1 MNVLQDHL
9 RSQLGEEYLRLG
21 LNLTNTL
28 DGVRAILETEHNKVV
43 AVIKK
48 AKSDFDA
55 ALAFAIEAT
64 RDEYQEQ
71 DEQIQLTLKKI
82 DYL

>member
-21 LNLTNTL
+21 LNDANTVIGL
-28 DGVRAILETEHNKVV
+28 RATLETEHNKVV

-48 AKSDFDA
+48 AKIDFDI
-55 ALAFAIEAT
+55 ALAMAIQSR
-64 RDEYQEQ
+64 RDEYKEH
-71 DEQIQLTLKKI
+71 DEQIELTLKKI

>member
-1 MNVLQDHL
+1 MQDHL
-9 RSQLGEEYLRLG
+9 RVHLEEEYFRLG
-21 LNLTNTL
+21 LNAANTV
-28 DGVRAILETEHNKVV
+28 DGLRATLETEHNKVV

-55 ALAFAIEAT
+55 ALAFAIRTT
-64 RDEYQEQ
+64 RDEYKEH
-71 DEQIQLTLKKI
+71 DEQIQLTLQKI